1 MRWNPLTWFPFTK
14 DGRATLIYIGFFGSM
29 PVLSAIIVY
38 VLYTIRW
45 FDAPAIDR
53 LERFYQIGMRV
64 TLAFLL
70 GTLIYGA
77 FISFRAF
84 HAGKDG
90 IGINSKDDADGAQQ
104 TANAAQDKATEIAEK
119 AE

>member
-1 MRWNPLTWFPFTK
+1 MNWRPITWFPFTK

-29 PVLSAIIVY
+29 PILSAIIVY

-64 TLAFLL
+64 TLPFLL
-70 GTLIYGA
+70 GTAIYGA

-90 IGINSKDDADGAQQ
+90 LEFNSKDDADGAQQ

-119 AE
+119 AG